1 MEWHMQQGLAVTWV
15 EGEQELQK
23 RGLKS
28 IPPSVLNTCK
38 QSKKSQKSR
47 ISSYKSYKNIF

>member
-1 MEWHMQQGLAVTWV
+1 MQQGLAVTWV

-38 QSKKSQKSR
+38 QSKKSQKVEFLL
-47 ISSYKSYKNIF
+47 INLIKIYFE